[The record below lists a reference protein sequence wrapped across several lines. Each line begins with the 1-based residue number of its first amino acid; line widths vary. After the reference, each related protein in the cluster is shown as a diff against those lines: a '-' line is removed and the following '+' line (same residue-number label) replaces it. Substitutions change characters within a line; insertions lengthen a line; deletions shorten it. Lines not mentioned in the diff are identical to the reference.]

1 MQENYPNCDLEL
13 RRTNDTRASVVFVDL
28 LASCT
33 RAVRW
38 SRCLRNGGVWM
49 RPLAPCH
56 ILSSSDKDGT
66 IILALNF
73 RFCASTEKLT
83 TKLCGLQLRPKVDD
97 ETFFS

>member
-1 MQENYPNCDLEL
+1 
-13 RRTNDTRASVVFVDL
+13 
-28 LASCT
+28 
-33 RAVRW
+33 
-38 SRCLRNGGVWM
+38 M